1 MAMPLEAISGSNAA
15 PVPVSDD
22 FQAIKCLELQ
32 NAIAQRAK
40 EHGRELESLLLLKA
54 PRIRD
59 SLSPPL
65 SPEDDFPPATFL
77 SPRSNSDESGEHGL
91 GLDLN
96 NGPQSD
102 MEPQILRDPKQE
114 QEELLQLVAK
124 MIFRRRDSPRPLTG
138 RPIMSPPRKY
148 VRSSLSQETLVASPS
163 NCDVVEG

>member
-65 SPEDDFPPATFL
+65 SPEDDFPFATFL
-77 SPRSNSDESGEHGL
+77 SGEHEL

-96 NGPQSD
+96 T
-102 MEPQILRDPKQE
+102 EPQILWDPKQE
-114 QEELLQLVAK
+114 QEEPLQLVAK
-124 MIFRRRDSPRPLTG
+124 MILD
-138 RPIMSPPRKY
+138 
-148 VRSSLSQETLVASPS
+148 VA
-163 NCDVVEG
+163 